1 MPTLSVLTPSFNY
14 AWCIEDALNSVAEL
28 RRTPQAAGMSST
40 SWSTM
45 IHMTVALS
53 CCRIGIRG
61 RWCDREAKGGDRAP
75 TSRRR
80 REDSERVNGMFLAC
94 SGCPAVGLLETR
106 PHLLGPRHNG
116 VPRANEGEHGTPRPG
131 PCATV
136 WNAAA
141 RGEGTDMVATELV
154 DLRLQGRDREAWTA
168 WRRHIAALRQ
178 SPLPPARRAA
188 EAIRSTVLVMTPSSV
203 FPVVWWAT
211 HDGRSALASDLAS
224 KLARS
229 TTRRLSQPQARANRR
244 SVDAR

>member
-1 MPTLSVLTPSFNY
+1 VEPQREFEVTGRVRDGSTSGLAFRKSFFEAIGPIPEAEFRLSPDVYLIGAGAIVGGGLTLAEPLT
-14 AWCIEDALNSVAEL
+14 L
-28 RRTPQAAGMSST
+28 RRLHAQQWGYSKRVPI
-40 SWSTM
+40 SWDQDIM
-45 IHMTVALS
+45 VFHAQM
-53 CCRIGIRG
+53 
-61 RWCDREAKGGDRAP
+61 RA
-75 TSRRR
+75 SMARHAQDLARRF
-80 REDSERVNGMFLAC
+80 G
-94 SGCPAVGLLETR
+94 
-106 PHLLGPRHNG
+106 
-116 VPRANEGEHGTPRPG
+116 
-131 PCATV
+131 
-136 WNAAA
+136 NAAA